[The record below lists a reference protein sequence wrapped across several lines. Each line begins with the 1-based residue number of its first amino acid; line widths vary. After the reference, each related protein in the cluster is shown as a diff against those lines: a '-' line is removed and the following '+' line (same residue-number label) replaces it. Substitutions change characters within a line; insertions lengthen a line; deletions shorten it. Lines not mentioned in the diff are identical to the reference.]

1 MVPTAGYSYASPEK
15 MTLPELWELWYVSQH
30 WKTNRLTSTNLQY
43 YYVFLPAAYEMQNEL
58 LEANNIS
65 YTILLAWKPPF
76 KFLNRLVLLNLYVRD
91 TDSRSK
97 NTNFIVNKRI
107 MPFDFVQQKATFF
120 LSWFWM
126 KSDKSLIER
135 KFSVFLYLLS
145 RDSEKWF
152 KLIHFILK

>member
-1 MVPTAGYSYASPEK
+1 MVSTAGYSSASPEK

-43 YYVFLPAAYEMQNEL
+43 YYVFLPAAYEMQTEL
-58 LEANNIS
+58 LEANYIS

-76 KFLNRLVLLNLYVRD
+76 KFLNRLVLLNLYLRD
-91 TDSRSK
+91 TESRCK
-97 NTNFIVNKRI
+97 NTNFIE
-107 MPFDFVQQKATFF
+107 QKATFF

-135 KFSVFLYLLS
+135 MFSVFLYFLS

-152 KLIHFILK
+152 KLVHFILE